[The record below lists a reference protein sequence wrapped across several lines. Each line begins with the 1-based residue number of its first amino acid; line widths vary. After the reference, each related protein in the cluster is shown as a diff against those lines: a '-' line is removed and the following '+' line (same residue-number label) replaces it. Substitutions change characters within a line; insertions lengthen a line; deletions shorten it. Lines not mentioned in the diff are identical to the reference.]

1 MRPDQSEDEL
11 FTGLPRR
18 VELGSARNI
27 SLQLWTSYLIART
40 ATRSWP
46 WINPARASRSSCSQT
61 ITIPTTGK
69 VTTGSLPP
77 VTPPPPPPSSIATS
91 AAAKV
96 ALHLKVPVSD
106 KPGASLIEKP
116 KPPLEVSAKGDKK
129 LRIHTIRRAQCVES
143 GHDKF
148 DEVVTKFLQEAGEA
162 NVTEIHPINYEQF
175 DVGTQKIMTDY
186 GVLIVYRG

>member
-1 MRPDQSEDEL
+1 VDQS
-11 FTGLPRR
+11 GA
-18 VELGSARNI
+18 GSQI
-27 SLQLWTSYLIART
+27 EC
-40 ATRSWP
+40 P
-46 WINPARASRSSCSQT
+46 SCSQT